1 MDPRDRA
8 RELGQG
14 AGTKPVEEDDPR
26 EKLRDR
32 SGRAGPFRR
41 EDLPPVEEPTRAS
54 RNARRAITSLVP

>member
-41 EDLPPVEEPTRAS
+41 EDLPPCACVVAERDPGMPRAES
-54 RNARRAITSLVP
+54 